1 MWVSATLTAMPTI
14 IMNSK
19 NNDNMHKKTQ
29 TRISAIVLLAL
40 LCWGGGLRAQ
50 QAITSFGGDVTGATG
65 SLSFSG
71 GEIAVKT
78 AYAPAV
84 TVVNITESFSEGVQQ
99 PVTARD
105 AQYQG
110 IDALTV
116 GVAIYPNPTADYI
129 ILECD
134 QPMQLSYTLY
144 NANGQTLSRGNYN
157 GGQQTI
163 DLQHL
168 AAGTY
173 MLHVATPDQ
182 TKKNIYKIIK
192 AK

>member
-1 MWVSATLTAMPTI
+1 MHKPTLT
-14 IMNSK
+14 
-19 NNDNMHKKTQ
+19 
-29 TRISAIVLLAL
+29 RFSAIVLLAL
-40 LCWGGGLRAQ
+40 LCCGGGLRAQ
-50 QAITSFGGDVTGATG
+50 QAITSFGGDATSVTG
-65 SLSFSG
+65 SLSYSG

-84 TVVNITESFSEGVQQ
+84 TVVNVTESFSEGVQQ
-99 PVTARD
+99 PITARD
-105 AQYQG
+105 EQQYQG
-110 IDALTV
+110 IEALTV
-116 GVAIYPNPTADYI
+116 GVAVYPNPTTDNI
-129 ILECD
+129 VLECD

-144 NANGQTLSRGNYN
+144 NANGQVLSRGNYN

-163 DLQHL
+163 DLQQL

-182 TKKNIYKIIK
+182 TKKNVYKIIK

>member
-1 MWVSATLTAMPTI
+1 MSNKKNMNMHRTTLTRFT
-14 IMNSK
+14 
-19 NNDNMHKKTQ
+19 
-29 TRISAIVLLAL
+29 AIVLLAL
-40 LCWGGGLRAQ
+40 LCWGGGLQAQ
-50 QAITSFGGDVTGATG
+50 QAITSFGGDATSVTG
-65 SLSFSG
+65 SLSYSG

-78 AYAPAV
+78 AYAPAI
-84 TVVNITESFSEGVQQ
+84 TVVNVTESFSEGVQQ
-99 PVTARD
+99 PITARD
-105 AQYQG
+105 MQFQG

-116 GVAIYPNPTADYI
+116 GVAIYPNPTADNI

-134 QPMQLSYTLY
+134 QPTQLSYTLY
-144 NANGQTLSRGNYN
+144 NANGQTLSQGNYN

-163 DLQHL
+163 NLQQL

>member
-1 MWVSATLTAMPTI
+1 
-14 IMNSK
+14 
-19 NNDNMHKKTQ
+19 MHKT
-29 TRISAIVLLAL
+29 TRTRFTAIVLLAL
-40 LCWGGGLRAQ
+40 VCWGGGLQAQ
-50 QAITSFGGDVTGATG
+50 QAITSFGGDASSVTG
-65 SLSFSG
+65 SLSYSG

-78 AYAPAV
+78 AYAPAI
-84 TVVNITESFSEGVQQ
+84 TVVNVTESFSEGVQQ
-99 PVTARD
+99 PITARD
-105 AQYQG
+105 MQFQG

-116 GVAIYPNPTADYI
+116 GVAIYPNPTADNI
-129 ILECD
+129 TLECD
-134 QPMQLSYTLY
+134 QPMQLTYTLY
-144 NANGQTLSRGNYN
+144 NANGQTLTHGNYN

-173 MLHVATPDQ
+173 MLHVATLDQ

>member
-1 MWVSATLTAMPTI
+1 
-14 IMNSK
+14 
-19 NNDNMHKKTQ
+19 MHKPKQ
-29 TRISAIVLLAL
+29 TRIAAIVLLAL

-50 QAITSFGGDVTGATG
+50 QAITSFGGDVRGVMG

-71 GEIAVKT
+71 GEVAVKT

-84 TVVNITESFSEGVQQ
+84 TVVNVTESFSEGVQQ
-99 PVTARD
+99 PITARD
-105 AQYQG
+105 MQSLG

-116 GVAIYPNPTADYI
+116 GVAIYPNPTADNI

-134 QPMQLSYTLY
+134 QPMQLTYTLY
-144 NANGQTLSRGNYN
+144 NANGQTLSHGNYN

-163 DLQHL
+163 NLQQL

>member
-1 MWVSATLTAMPTI
+1 MDKLT
-14 IMNSK
+14 
-19 NNDNMHKKTQ
+19 Q
-29 TRISAIVLLAL
+29 FRLSAIVLLAL
-40 LCWGGGLRAQ
+40 MCCGGGLRAQ
-50 QAITSFGGDVTGATG
+50 QAITSFGGDVTGVTG

-71 GEIAVKT
+71 GKVAVKT

-84 TVVNITESFSEGVQQ
+84 TVVNVTESFSEGVQQ
-99 PVTARD
+99 PITARD
-105 AQYQG
+105 EQQYQG
-110 IDALTV
+110 IEALTV
-116 GVAIYPNPTADYI
+116 GVAVYPNPTTDNI
-129 ILECD
+129 VLECD

-144 NANGQTLSRGNYN
+144 NANGQVLSRGNYN

-163 DLQHL
+163 DLQQL

-182 TKKNIYKIIK
+182 TKKNVYKIIK

>member
-1 MWVSATLTAMPTI
+1 MHKPTLT
-14 IMNSK
+14 
-19 NNDNMHKKTQ
+19 
-29 TRISAIVLLAL
+29 RFSAIVLLAL
-40 LCWGGGLRAQ
+40 LCC
-50 QAITSFGGDVTGATG
+50 FGGDATSVTG
-65 SLSFSG
+65 SLSYSG

-84 TVVNITESFSEGVQQ
+84 TVVNVTESFSEGVQQ
-99 PVTARD
+99 PITARD

-116 GVAIYPNPTADYI
+116 GVAVYPNPTADNI
-129 ILECD
+129 TLECD

-144 NANGQTLSRGNYN
+144 NANGQILSHGNYQ
-157 GGQQTI
+157 GGQQVI
-163 DLQHL
+163 DLQQL

>member
-1 MWVSATLTAMPTI
+1 
-14 IMNSK
+14 
-19 NNDNMHKKTQ
+19 MHKKTQ
-29 TRISAIVLLAL
+29 IRISAIVLLAL

-50 QAITSFGGDVTGATG
+50 QAITSFGGDATSVTG
-65 SLSFSG
+65 SLSYSG

-78 AYAPAV
+78 AYAPAI
-84 TVVNITESFSEGVQQ
+84 TVVNVTESFSEGVQQ
-99 PVTARD
+99 PITARD
-105 AQYQG
+105 VQYQG

-116 GVAIYPNPTADYI
+116 GVAIYPNPTADNI

-134 QPMQLSYTLY
+134 QPTQLSYTLY

-157 GGQQTI
+157 GGQQII
-163 DLQHL
+163 DLQQL